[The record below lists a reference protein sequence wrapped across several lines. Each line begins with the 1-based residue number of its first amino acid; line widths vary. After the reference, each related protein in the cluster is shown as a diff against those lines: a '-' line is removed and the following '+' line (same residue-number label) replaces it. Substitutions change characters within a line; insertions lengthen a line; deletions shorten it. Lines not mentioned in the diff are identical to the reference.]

1 MTAPVVSTA
10 AQQVYRLLPDYVQA
24 ADESAD
30 FTLLSFTGATAV
42 GLDKPV
48 DLLHAIDPN
57 TSVTGTCEIVNPD
70 AAPRAFLPWLG
81 WLVGI
86 DTTVL
91 AEADVRGVIRDAV
104 TSQRRGSA
112 AAIAAAVRRTLTGSQ
127 DVIVLTKPPD
137 PDFPTW
143 DFDQAGEDY
152 NADVRRYDGG
162 ITDPWL
168 IIVITKT
175 VQTPDSTATLLAATG
190 EKPAGV
196 LLELQTL
203 SGMTYAELTAAYAT
217 YDVMRASNRSYSN
230 LASSFA

>member
-1 MTAPVVSTA
+1 MTAPPVSTA
-10 AQQVYRLLPDYVQA
+10 AGQVYRLLPDYAQA
-24 ADESAD
+24 ADESTD
-30 FTLLSFTGATAV
+30 WTLLSFTAAAAV
-42 GLDKPV
+42 GLDKAV
-48 DLLHAIDPN
+48 DLLGAIDPN

-91 AEADVRGVIRDAV
+91 ADADVRSVIRDSV
-104 TSQRRGSA
+104 TSQRRGSVD
-112 AAIAAAVRRTLTGSQ
+112 AIAAAVRRTLTGSK
-127 DVIVLTKPPD
+127 DVTILTKPPD

-143 DFDQAGEDY
+143 DYNQASEDY
-152 NADVRRYDGG
+152 NADVRRFDGG

-168 IIVITKT
+168 IIVVTKT
-175 VQTPDSTATLLAATG
+175 AQTPDTTATLLAATG

-203 SGMTYAELTAAYAT
+203 TGMTYAELSAAYPT
-217 YDVMRASNRSYSN
+217 YSGMKSTNRTYGD